1 MRSHGEAL
9 AGLAFL
15 AAGGIFYALSA
26 RTTGASVVF
35 AFLLFAGFGL
45 IARWLYRRL

>member
-1 MRSHGEAL
+1 VHSYGEAL

-15 AAGGIFYALSA
+15 GTGGVLYALSS

-35 AFLLFAGFGL
+35 GFLLFAGFGL
-45 IARWLYRRL
+45 IARWLFRRL